1 MSRRYVV
8 LGLVVLVMVVVLV
21 VVVDPAFAAPAHD
34 PTTTAGKDTGEIG
47 TSIKDQL
54 VHLGR
59 PIVPALGGLIGL
71 AAVAKRDWAMG
82 LSLLGITLLVS
93 AFLWAGDSIG
103 SAAQTIAEKVF

>member
-8 LGLVVLVMVVVLV
+8 LGLVVLVMVVVLAV
-21 VVVDPAFAAPAHD
+21 LVDPALADPAK
-34 PTTTAGKDTGEIG
+34 TTTAGKDPGQIG
-47 TSIKDQL
+47 SNIKDQL
-54 VHLGR
+54 VSLAK

-93 AFLWAGDSIG
+93 AFLWAPDQIG
-103 SAAQTIAEKVF
+103 SAANTIANKIF